1 MFSLQVIDTD
11 RFMDLPTSSQALY
24 FHLGMHG
31 DDDGFV
37 ASPRKIVRSVG
48 CKDDD
53 LKLLAAKGFVI
64 LFDSGVLVITD
75 WQLNNTLRNDRYR
88 QTLYSEEK
96 ALLALDNEKRYA
108 LRQPDWNQ
116 IASSPETE
124 QNSTEPNSAE
134 GNGAKIIIAGEKG
147 SSCFVPPTL
156 EAVRVFCE
164 DNDYSFSPDKFYDY
178 YAAKGWRLGEVEM
191 ADWTAAAR
199 GWERKEREK
208 SGTGK
213 DEFGQNWPAVGT
225 TV

>member
-88 QTLYSEEK
+88 QTLYSDEK
-96 ALLALDNEKRYA
+96 ALLALDNEKRYT
-108 LRQPDWNQ
+108 LCQPGWNQ
-116 IASSPETE
+116 IASSLETE
-124 QNSTEPNSAE
+124 QNITEPNSAE
-134 GNGAKIIIAGEKG
+134 GNGTKTFIDREKV

-156 EAVRVFCE
+156 EAVRMFCN
-164 DNDYSFSPDKFYDY
+164 DNGYSFSPDKFFDY
-178 YAAKGWRLGEVEM
+178 YAAKGWRLGKEEM
-191 ADWTAAAR
+191 VDWTAVAR

-208 SGTGK
+208 CGTGK
-213 DEFGQNWPAVGT
+213 VEFEESWPTVGT
-225 TV
+225 TI